1 MKRRFN
7 STGRKA
13 IATSQISIRLIHPSE
28 PGVPKSFEAD
38 LSGLKE
44 LGVPSN
50 ARIYVEP
57 YVTGSSSIM
66 RFPFGEIGEIAP
78 PNDRSL
84 SGLDAGGRVLF
95 RIKVVDESNEVGKI
109 LAAANAI
116 RPLDEKLTEDQQR
129 SILPVESRDLGEA
142 IWKLEL
148 EDAVRP
154 TLVVSN
160 RIPGLIEQLKTEPF
174 VQGSIIPHAV
184 RLILLRI
191 FDPERG
197 DVTDDTDWVQDWKQ
211 WASEILGKAIDEDF
225 DPNQLEERVDE
236 IIEKFV
242 EKSRF
247 VTRIEPARIDGPLFH
262 E

>member
-13 IATSQISIRLIHPSE
+13 IAVSQISIRLTYPPE
-28 PGVPKSFEAD
+28 PGLPKSFEAD

-44 LGVPSN
+44 LGVPSS

-66 RFPFGEIGEIAP
+66 RFSFGAIGEIEP
-78 PNDRSL
+78 PADRSL

-95 RIKVVDESNEVGKI
+95 RVKVVDESNEVGKI
-109 LAAANAI
+109 LAAVNAI
-116 RPLDEKLTEDQQR
+116 RPLDEKITEDQQR

-160 RIPGLIEQLKTEPF
+160 RIPGLIEQLKTDPF

-184 RLILLRI
+184 RLI

-197 DVTDDTDWVQDWKQ
+197 DVTDDTVWVQDWKQ
-211 WASEILGKAIDEDF
+211 WASEILGKALDDDF
-225 DPNQLEERVDE
+225 DPNQLEERADE
-236 IIEKFV
+236 IIDKFA

-247 VTRIEPARIDGPLFH
+247 VGRIEPTRFDGLLAH